1 MQIIIANTFTR
12 RKREFAMIDSYNDNK
27 WDKFE
32 LSGRISDYLDYVGV
46 PTKFFSNI
54 TLSEAPNTAG
64 GAADDIS
71 AGDKS
76 SR

>member
-1 MQIIIANTFTR
+1 
-12 RKREFAMIDSYNDNK
+12 MIDSYNDNK

-32 LSGRISDYLDYVGV
+32 LSGRITDYLDYVGV
-46 PTKFFSNI
+46 PTKFFSNV
-54 TLSEAPNTAG
+54 TLSEASNTVG
-64 GAADDIS
+64 GAADGIS